1 MENFDLILSQA
12 ETITGGKP
20 YPDKPKEQ
28 HPLAVSFKISNQKKR
43 MLLCLQ
49 QTISSKTN
57 ENIFPVRT
65 YRLPYSMV
73 VKDIFIYLCG
83 YCPDSVTFVI
93 SRNGIFLYL
102 ESSEDGCPTIRWK
115 LDI

>member
-12 ETITGGKP
+12 ENGTGRKP

-28 HPLAVSFKISNQKKR
+28 DPLAISFKISSRKKR

-49 QTISSKTN
+49 QTI

-65 YRLPYSMV
+65 YRLPYLMV

-83 YCPDSVTFVI
+83 YGPDNVTFVI
-93 SRNGIFLYL
+93 SRDGIFLYL
-102 ESSEDGCPTIRWK
+102 EPTEAGYPTLHWK
-115 LDI
+115 LNI

>member
-12 ETITGGKP
+12 ETMTGRKP

-28 HPLAVSFKISNQKKR
+28 DPLAVSFKISNQKKR
-43 MLLCLQ
+43 MLFCLQ

-73 VKDIFIYLCG
+73 VKDIFIYLYG
-83 YCPDSVTFVI
+83 YVPDSVTFVI
-93 SRNGIFLYL
+93 SRDGIFLYL
-102 ESSEDGCPTIRWK
+102 ESSEDGYPTIRWK